1 MANDTLKTTKH
12 SHFKLTLLGFSVG
25 LVFPLI
31 AWGFGLSVDEIS
43 PSINAIIVLH
53 KLHPLH
59 YFLDTIPF
67 ILATVGYSVASIEI
81 EKRDRLIQ
89 LIEASEREIQEL
101 AQFAEAIGNE
111 QFDVEYHV
119 SPENNLGQKLLKMR
133 ENMLENNKRN
143 AAQNWIGKGR
153 FEAARL
159 LREYNHLDDMAF
171 NTLVYII
178 NYIDVIQG
186 AFYIVGDDEHGEYYE
201 MIASYAYGRR
211 KYLKSR
217 FRLGEGLVGEAAF
230 EKATVHRTE
239 LPDEYMTITSGLIHD
254 KKPNSILI
262 VPLVI
267 DEKLHGLVEIGALK
281 PFNDLQ
287 IEFVED
293 LAGVIARTVF
303 NLKTN
308 EQTERLLKQS
318 QKMTA
323 ELQVQQK
330 QLEQNAFEMVAK
342 NEEIEKAN
350 VLLQEQI
357 QEVKNSQKRQH
368 ALLENASEIITI
380 YDKEARVMYESPS
393 IKNILGYDPDEL
405 VGRNDFDLAHP
416 LGAQDLRDM
425 FQRLI
430 DEPETPLTVTYSYKT
445 KAGENTWLETEGRNL
460 LHDPAIQGIV
470 FNSRDITARR
480 KAEKEQIMRG
490 KMQALSENS
499 PDIILRFNLTGEIVY
514 VNPTLEQYTQEPKDL
529 FMNQLIGDCPIH
541 EEVKEAWNS
550 IIEQVTVSQ
559 AKIKI
564 ETAFPMEEGRR
575 ILQVNAIPE
584 FDAKLNLDTILVV
597 MSDITE
603 RKEQE
608 LAIQHA
614 NKKITDSINY
624 AKRLQNAIVPDTNYI
639 KSFLPDSFIY
649 YVPKDVVSGD
659 FPWFYEKEDYIYI
672 AAVDCTGHGVPGAM
686 LSLIGFSV
694 LNEILG
700 HNEIYTTGQI
710 LDRMHDGVV
719 RTLKQ
724 DHPDNLKTAD
734 GMDVALVRIHKATNE
749 VLYSGAHRPMYRISN
764 GELEE
769 FKGDKQ
775 PIGGTQYKNRK
786 EFASHQFTWQ
796 QGDSIFFF
804 SDGFPDQFG
813 GPEKLK
819 YGPKRMKTLF
829 TEMATAQMP
838 TIESKLHEEFTNW
851 TVDDKQ
857 MDDLLVI
864 GIRF

>member
-1 MANDTLKTTKH
+1 MPENKLKTSRN
-12 SHFKLTLLGFSVG
+12 SHLKLSLLGFVVG
-25 LVFPLI
+25 LLFPI
-31 AWGFGLSVDEIS
+31 VAWGFGLGVDDIS
-43 PSINAIIVLH
+43 PSINAIFVLH
-53 KLHPLH
+53 KLQPLH
-59 YFLDTIPF
+59 YFLDLTPF
-67 ILATVGYSVASIEI
+67 LLAIVGYSVATLEI
-81 EKRDRLIQ
+81 QKRDRLIE
-89 LIEASEREIQEL
+89 LIEKSERETQEL

-111 QFDVEYHV
+111 QFDVVYQV

-159 LREYNHLDDMAF
+159 LREYNHLNDMAY

-178 NYIDVIQG
+178 NYIDVVQG
-186 AFYIVGDDEHGEYYE
+186 AFYIVGEDEEGDYFE

-217 FRLGEGLVGEAAF
+217 FRLGEGLVGQAAF

-239 LPDEYMTITSGLIHD
+239 LPEDYMTITSGLIQD
-254 KKPNSILI
+254 KKPNSVLI

-267 DEKLHGLVEIGALK
+267 DEKLHGLVEIGALQ

-318 QKMTA
+318 QKMTS

-330 QLEQNAFEMVAK
+330 QLEQNAYEMVAK

-380 YDKEARVMYESPS
+380 YDKNALVMYESPS
-393 IKNILGYDPDEL
+393 IKNILGYEPDEL
-405 VGRNDFDLAHP
+405 VGINDFDLAHP

-430 DEPETPLTVTYSYKT
+430 EEPGTPLMVTYSYKT
-445 KAGENTWLETEGRNL
+445 KAGLSTWLETEGRNL

-499 PDIILRFNLTGEIVY
+499 PDIILRFNLNGEIVY
-514 VNPTLEQYTQEPKDL
+514 VNPTLEQFTLEPKDL
-529 FMNQLIGDCPIH
+529 FMNQLIADCPIH
-541 EEVKEAWNS
+541 DEVKEAWNS
-550 IIEQVTVSQ
+550 IIDQVTESQ
-559 AKIKI
+559 SKIKL
-564 ETAFPMEEGRR
+564 ETPFPLKEGRR

-584 FDAKLNLDTILVV
+584 FDDKLNLDTILVV

-659 FPWFYEKEDYIYI
+659 FPYFYEKEDYIYI

-724 DHPDNLKTAD
+724 DHPENLKTAD
-734 GMDVALVRIHKATNE
+734 GMDVALVRLHKATQE
-749 VLYSGAHRPMYRISN
+749 VLYSGAHRPMYLISN
-764 GELEE
+764 GEFQE

-786 EFASHQFTWQ
+786 EFVSHQFTWQ
-796 QGDSIFFF
+796 QSDSIFFF

-829 TEMATAQMP
+829 TEMANKPMP
-838 TIESKLHEEFTNW
+838 EIESTLHNEFTQW
-851 TVDDKQ
+851 TIDDKQ